1 MSGRACGRVLST
13 RTLVWCCMRSR
24 TWLTACLRTVWIRY
38 NSQHNG
44 EHSTYSCHLQALV
57 ELNVAVA
64 LADISTMHGEE
75 ESKTEARRASAF
87 ISKSPW
93 FQRVRDVAGIMEAL
107 IDRSR
112 PLPPEFLL
120 SDDTFQK
127 VRAAHMQGEQLDM
140 RCSPGRGACALFCSS
155 CWSTKPWSSRPI
167 IPTSSR
173 RWRARCTFPELGSS
187 KCASRSG
194 AARRAATA

>member
-1 MSGRACGRVLST
+1 M
-13 RTLVWCCMRSR
+13 WCCMRQR

-64 LADISTMHGEE
+64 LADISTVHGEE
-75 ESKTEARRASAF
+75 ESKTEARRAAAF

-127 VRAAHMQGEQLDM
+127 VSAAHLQGEQLDM
-140 RCSPGRGACALFCSS
+140 RCSPGRGACSLFRAARVGRRNGGHRDRSS
-155 CWSTKPWSSRPI
+155 LQ
-167 IPTSSR
+167 
-173 RWRARCTFPELGSS
+173 ARGDGGQG
-187 KCASRSG
+187 AHSRSS
-194 AARRAATA
+194 AARSALRQTELHGGPPQHDAVYHQEW